1 MTKKNQSPR
10 SGYLSGIT
18 QVFLE
23 NGAFL
28 RKFITTFLH
37 HEQDVEDVA
46 QEAYLKAYSTELD
59 RGQIEQP
66 KAFLFTIAKN
76 LALNELNRKSRLV
89 NRYIQD
95 ALPED
100 ALESVLSVDTVE
112 NEMMAQQTLALYCNA
127 VASLPY
133 DCRRVYLL
141 RKVHGLTHKE
151 IAERLQMSRSSVEKH
166 LRVGLE
172 VCRDYMQ
179 RETYQGYSS
188 IRPTNR
194 DSRG

>member
-37 HEQDVEDVA
+37 REQDVEDVA

-66 KAFLFTIAKN
+66 KAFLFTIAKT
-76 LALNELNRKSRLV
+76 SR
-89 NRYIQD
+89 
-95 ALPED
+95 
-100 ALESVLSVDTVE
+100 
-112 NEMMAQQTLALYCNA
+112 
-127 VASLPY
+127 
-133 DCRRVYLL
+133 
-141 RKVHGLTHKE
+141 
-151 IAERLQMSRSSVEKH
+151 
-166 LRVGLE
+166 
-172 VCRDYMQ
+172 
-179 RETYQGYSS
+179 
-188 IRPTNR
+188 
-194 DSRG
+194 

>member
-1 MTKKNQSPR
+1 M
-10 SGYLSGIT
+10 
-18 QVFLE
+18 
-23 NGAFL
+23 
-28 RKFITTFLH
+28 
-37 HEQDVEDVA
+37 
-46 QEAYLKAYSTELD
+46 
-59 RGQIEQP
+59 
-66 KAFLFTIAKN
+66 
-76 LALNELNRKSRLV
+76 NRKSRLV

-100 ALESVLSVDTVE
+100 ALESVLSADTVE

-188 IRPTNR
+188 TRPTNR

>member
-1 MTKKNQSPR
+1 MPG
-10 SGYLSGIT
+10 SGKLS
-18 QVFLE
+18 
-23 NGAFL
+23 
-28 RKFITTFLH
+28 TFLH

-100 ALESVLSVDTVE
+100 ALESVLSADTVE

-188 IRPTNR
+188 TRPTNR